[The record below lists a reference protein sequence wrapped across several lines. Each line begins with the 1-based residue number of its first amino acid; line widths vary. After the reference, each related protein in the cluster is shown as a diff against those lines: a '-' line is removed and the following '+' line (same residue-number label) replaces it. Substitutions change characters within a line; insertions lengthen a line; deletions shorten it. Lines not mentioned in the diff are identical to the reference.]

1 MILLRFVIGVGTFL
15 SLKLKQAFFSAAS
28 PSYAERGAK
37 CPRFARVAKSQSDF
51 FGGPRAVEPKPEG
64 RRPGERRTEAIG
76 SREEG
81 EAAWTAQRTSRKG
94 ERCGRERPAG
104 DGSRRLCE
112 AEAREGRRFDPF
124 PTSS

>member
-1 MILLRFVIGVGTFL
+1 MQSEARSVRGSPGLR
-15 SLKLKQAFFSAAS
+15 S
-28 PSYAERGAK
+28 RGA
-37 CPRFARVAKSQSDF
+37 SF

-81 EAAWTAQRTSRKG
+81 EAAWTAQRTLGKG

-124 PTSS
+124 PISS